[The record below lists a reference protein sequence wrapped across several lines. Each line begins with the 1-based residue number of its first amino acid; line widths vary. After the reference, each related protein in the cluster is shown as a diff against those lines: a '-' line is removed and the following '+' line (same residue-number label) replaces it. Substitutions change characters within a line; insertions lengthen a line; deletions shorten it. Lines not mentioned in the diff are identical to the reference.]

1 MSNQVYDII
10 TSQII
15 EQLNAG
21 VIPWHQSYVG
31 GMPQN
36 GISKKPYNGI
46 NIFLL
51 SVRGFA
57 NPFWFTY
64 KQAQEAGGS
73 VRKGEKSTKVIFWK
87 KFTPAYKED
96 GRQPGEVSEDD
107 LKDHL
112 VMRYYSVFNFEQCEG
127 LSADK
132 YGIKTGAFNPIEEA
146 EAIVKGYNGAPAVV
160 HNEQRAYYAIERD
173 YVNMPKPETFVK
185 PEFYYKT
192 LFHEFTHSTGAAHRL
207 NRKLTGHQAGSQ
219 QDYSKEELIAE
230 TGASF
235 LSGRAGIFDA
245 PQLEQAA
252 AYIQSWIKVLKNNNK
267 MVIQA
272 ASEAQKAADY
282 ITGGV

>member
-1 MSNQVYDII
+1 M
-10 TSQII
+10 
-15 EQLNAG
+15 
-21 VIPWHQSYVG
+21 
-31 GMPQN
+31 
-36 GISKKPYNGI
+36 
-46 NIFLL
+46 L
-51 SVRGFA
+51 SVRCFA

-87 KFTPAYKED
+87 KFTPAHKD
-96 GRQPGEVSEDD
+96 NGRQPGEVSEDD

-127 LSADK
+127 LSAEK
-132 YGIKTGAFNPIEEA
+132 YGIKTGAFNPIEAA
-146 EAIVKGYNGAPAVV
+146 EAIVKGYNGAPVVV

-192 LFHEFTHSTGAAHRL
+192 LFHEFTHSTGA
-207 NRKLTGHQAGSQ
+207 
-219 QDYSKEELIAE
+219 
-230 TGASF
+230 SF

-252 AYIQSWIKVLKNNNK
+252 AYIQSWIKVLKNDSK